1 MSFGDLLRETFHSLG
16 SNKVRSGL
24 TILGIVVGI
33 ASVIALVAVG
43 EGSQAAV
50 TNRVESMGSDLLTVR
65 PSAPGQQGGGARMAA
80 SSVQSLTREDAKAIA
95 ELADVEAV
103 APQSSSFAQ
112 LVAGVNNVNAQM
124 IGTTAQYAATANLT
138 VASGSFITESDDAS
152 YAKVAVLGSETAT
165 DLFGEGVDPVGQR
178 VRSGSLIYTVVGV
191 LEEKGS
197 SGQTMVDSAVIVPL
211 STQMRLV
218 SGSEYLS
225 TITLKG
231 TDGTDMDALES
242 EVSDL
247 LLARHGISD
256 ETLADF
262 RISNMADLLS
272 AMTEVTGTFTTL
284 LASIASISLIVGGI
298 GIMNMM
304 LTTVTERTREIGLR
318 KALGA
323 DESAI
328 SAQFLAES
336 VTLTLVGGALGILI
350 GYLVAVFLAPSLMGT
365 TAVVSWKAIALAA
378 GVSAAIGVV
387 FGFYPARRASRL
399 SPIEALRYQ

>member
-1 MSFGDLLRETFHSLG
+1 MSFSDLIRETLHSLG

-50 TNRVESMGSDLLTVR
+50 TSRIESVGSNLLTIR
-65 PSAPGQQGGGARMAA
+65 PSAPGSQGGGARMAA
-80 SSVQSLTREDAKAIA
+80 SSVQSLTRDDADAIA
-95 ELADVEAV
+95 SLQGVEAV

-112 LVAGVNNVNAQM
+112 LIAGANNVNAQM
-124 IGTTAQYAATANLT
+124 IGTTADYANTANLT
-138 VASGSFITESDDAS
+138 VSSGSFIGESDDAS

-165 DLFGEGVDPVGQR
+165 ELFGEDVDPVGQR
-178 VRSGSLIYTVVGV
+178 IRSGSLIYTVIGV

-197 SGQTMVDSAVIVPL
+197 SGQTMVDSAVIIPL

-231 TDGTDMDALES
+231 AEGVDTDALET

-256 ETLADF
+256 ATLADF

-336 VTLTLVGGALGILI
+336 VTLTLIGGALGILI

-365 TAVVSWKAIALAA
+365 AAVVSWKAVALAA

>member
-80 SSVQSLTREDAKAIA
+80 SSVQSLTREDAEAIA

-112 LVAGVNNVNAQM
+112 LVAGGNNVNAQM

-152 YAKVAVLGSETAT
+152 HAKVAVLGSETAT

-256 ETLADF
+256 ESLADF

>member
-80 SSVQSLTREDAKAIA
+80 SSVQSLTREDAEAISQ
-95 ELADVEAV
+95 LSDVEAV
-103 APQSSSFAQ
+103 APQSSNFAQ
-112 LVAGVNNVNAQM
+112 LVAGGNNVNAQM
-124 IGTTAQYAATANLT
+124 IGTTAEYASTANLT

-152 YAKVAVLGSETAT
+152 HAKVAVLGSETAT

-378 GVSAAIGVV
+378 GVSVAIGVV

>member
-1 MSFGDLLRETFHSLG
+1 
-16 SNKVRSGL
+16 
-24 TILGIVVGI
+24 VGI

-80 SSVQSLTREDAKAIA
+80 SSVQSLTREDAEAIA

-112 LVAGVNNVNAQM
+112 LVAGGNNVNAQM

-152 YAKVAVLGSETAT
+152 HAKVAVLGSETAT

>member
-1 MSFGDLLRETFHSLG
+1 
-16 SNKVRSGL
+16 
-24 TILGIVVGI
+24 
-33 ASVIALVAVG
+33 
-43 EGSQAAV
+43 
-50 TNRVESMGSDLLTVR
+50 
-65 PSAPGQQGGGARMAA
+65 
-80 SSVQSLTREDAKAIA
+80 
-95 ELADVEAV
+95 
-103 APQSSSFAQ
+103 
-112 LVAGVNNVNAQM
+112 LVAGGNNVNAQM
-124 IGTTAQYAATANLT
+124 IGTTAEYAATANLT

-152 YAKVAVLGSETAT
+152 YAKVAVLGSEAAT